1 MRERAHT
8 SVPAAVAQLSVKG
21 VTKSYG
27 TRLVLD
33 HVSFTVRPG
42 EKAAVIGENGS
53 GKSTLL
59 RLLAAVET
67 PDAGELTVDFPGGTG
82 HLAQTLD
89 LAPDRTVRDA
99 VDLALADLRDM
110 ERRLR
115 TAEERLGD
123 ASEDELAAY
132 GELLIAYQERGGYQA
147 DARVDAAMHGLGLA
161 GITRDRVLGSLSGG
175 EQSRLALA
183 CVLAAAPELLLLDEP
198 TNHLDAAAV
207 RWLENHLRAHRGTVV
222 AVTHD
227 RGFLERVATTIL
239 EVDRD
244 ARTVHRYGDG
254 WAGYRAA
261 KAAARRRA
269 EQEHADWLE
278 EVARTEELLDAAG
291 KRLATTGRDPRQGF
305 GKHRRPHEAKL
316 GGQVRA
322 VRERLAQLRRNPVAA
337 PPQPLRF
344 TAALPTADGGHP
356 VDRPLAELDA
366 VAVGERL
373 RLEGTLAV
381 TPGQRLLVTGENG
394 AGKTTLLRVLAGDL
408 EPDAGA
414 VRRPARIGYLPQE
427 LPARSTRLPLLAAF
441 AAGRP
446 GPPDEYAEQLLT
458 LGLFRE
464 EDLHVPVAV
473 LSAGQQRRLQ
483 IARLVTRP
491 ADLLVLDEPTN
502 HVALDLVEDLESAL
516 AAYPG
521 AVVAVSHDR
530 GFRERSSNSRRPPEG
545 RARRR
550 LVRAIARRRS
560 RPRWGC
566 PRSSE
571 VESGGGATWAVRQ
584 RSWGPLW
591 GSACQAS
598 PGRREFDDRPR
609 PKRAGPAWWAV
620 PRWTAPGRC
629 PVGRRAGRA
638 LAAAAA
644 PSAGPSPRCPDGP
657 S

>member
-8 SVPAAVAQLSVKG
+8 AVPAAVAQLSVRD
-21 VTKSYG
+21 VTKSFG
-27 TRLVLD
+27 TRTVLD
-33 HVSFTVRPG
+33 QVSFTVRPG

-59 RLLAAVET
+59 RLLAGAEV
-67 PDAGELTVDFPGGTG
+67 PDAGEITVSFPGGTG

-89 LAPDRTVRDA
+89 LDLDRTVQDA

-115 TAEERLGD
+115 TAEQRLGE

-132 GELLIAYQERGGYQA
+132 GELLSAYEERGGYEA

-161 GITRDRVLGSLSGG
+161 GITRDRVFGSLSGG

-207 RWLENHLRAHRGTVV
+207 RWLEEHLRAHRGTVV

-227 RGFLERVATTIL
+227 RGFLDRVATTIL

-254 WAGYRAA
+254 WDGYRAA

-269 EQEHADWLE
+269 EQGYADWLQ
-278 EVARTEELLDAAG
+278 EVARAEELLEASG
-291 KRLATTGRDPRQGF
+291 KRLATTGKDPRQGF
-305 GKHRRPHEAKL
+305 GKHRRSHEAKL

-337 PPQPLRF
+337 PPEPLRF
-344 TAALPTADGGHP
+344 TAALSAADGGHP
-356 VDRPLAELDA
+356 VDRPLAELDG

-373 RLEGTLAV
+373 RLDGLLAIA
-381 TPGQRLLVTGENG
+381 PGQRLLVTGANG

-414 VRRPARIGYLPQE
+414 VRRPARIGYLAQE

-441 AAGRP
+441 AAGRSGLP
-446 GPPDEYAEQLLT
+446 EEYAERLLA

-464 EDLHVPVAV
+464 EDLHVPVAA

-483 IARLVTRP
+483 IASLVTRP

-530 GFRERSSNSRRPPEG
+530 GFRERFPGE
-545 RARRR
+545 R
-550 LVRAIARRRS
+550 L
-560 RPRWGC
+560 
-566 PRSSE
+566 E
-571 VESGGGATWAVRQ
+571 
-584 RSWGPLW
+584 L
-591 GSACQAS
+591 
-598 PGRREFDDRPR
+598 
-609 PKRAGPAWWAV
+609 
-620 PRWTAPGRC
+620 
-629 PVGRRAGRA
+629 RAGR
-638 LAAAAA
+638 
-644 PSAGPSPRCPDGP
+644 RC
-657 S
+657 